1 MSVSVI
7 KVDKYNQDDLS
18 TFVYPKIKNK
28 YMTASEKTTVD
39 LLFTVLKET
48 EGRTTISKE
57 RNFVKMIGKF

>member
-1 MSVSVI
+1 
-7 KVDKYNQDDLS
+7 
-18 TFVYPKIKNK
+18 
-28 YMTASEKTTVD
+28 MTASEKTTVD